1 MITTLL
7 ISYTPIQNVFGVKKK
22 KKEALR
28 LGKKK
33 KKKGYVVSK
42 LYLTSENVFICLN
55 FGICFGLIEL

>member
-1 MITTLL
+1 MFLVL
-7 ISYTPIQNVFGVKKK
+7 KKK
-22 KKEALR
+22 KKRGIKA
-28 LGKKK
+28 GKKK